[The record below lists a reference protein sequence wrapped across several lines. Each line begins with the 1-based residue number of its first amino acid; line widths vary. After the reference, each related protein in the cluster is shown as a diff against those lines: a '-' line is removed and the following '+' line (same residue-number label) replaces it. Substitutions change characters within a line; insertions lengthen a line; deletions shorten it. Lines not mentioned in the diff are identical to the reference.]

1 MQVQYQRLSCVLS
14 LPRLNR
20 SATKPGFSPSLPSP
34 GRMAEFEA
42 AALPEPM
49 RLTALTLADFMAK
62 YEDLLE
68 PLGHGSFGTVSLFKC
83 RATGQQRAIK
93 AQPINDHR
101 GMTEW
106 QREVKA
112 LEAAARSTTPGARC
126 VVRLFASCI
135 CSLED
140 HLVPQLSPRE
150 TQFPRI
156 IGYLVMER
164 CVIDLASV
172 LKRRGGKPL
181 PESLE
186 WTSDL
191 FHGLA
196 FIHSQRIVH
205 RDIKPDNLLLAN
217 SSSGMWHLKIADF
230 GMSRAAADHMTAAV
244 VTLPY
249 RAPEILLGAGTMKA
263 SALKVSSRT
272 ASSRAAVYLCFAEQL
287 LAEQLV
293 AEQLLAEQMLAE
305 QLLAE
310 QSPPATDS
318 THTAKPGAQLSETA
332 LARRSS
338 PATRSGSPRPFHT
351 QRLPMCGLP
360 ALWRTKWERAST
372 FSEPQR
378 PATCC

>member
-20 SATKPGFSPSLPSP
+20 SATKPCFSPSLPSP

-49 RLTALTLADFMAK
+49 RLTARTPADFMAK
-62 YEDLLE
+62 YEDSLV
-68 PLGHGSFGTVSLFKC
+68 PLGHGSFGTVSLYTC

-106 QREVKA
+106 QREVEA
-112 LEAAARSTTPGARC
+112 LETAARSTMPGARC
-126 VVRLFASCI
+126 VVRLFASCT
-135 CSLED
+135 CPLED
-140 HLVPQLSPRE
+140 HLVPQMSPRE
-150 TQFPRI
+150 TQFPRT
-156 IGYLVMER
+156 IGYLVMEH
-164 CVIDLASV
+164 CAVDLAGV

-205 RDIKPDNLLLAN
+205 RDIKPDNLLLAV
-217 SSSGMWHLKIADF
+217 SSGMWHLTIADF
-230 GMSRAAADHMTAAV
+230 GMSRAAVDHMTAAV

-287 LAEQLV
+287 L